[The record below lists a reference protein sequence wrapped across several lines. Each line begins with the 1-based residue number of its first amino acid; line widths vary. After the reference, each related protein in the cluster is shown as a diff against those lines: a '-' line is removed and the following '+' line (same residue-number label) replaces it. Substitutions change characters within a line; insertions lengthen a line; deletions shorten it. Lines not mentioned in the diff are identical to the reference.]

1 MSYQPFPTTSAAPV
15 VPSSPGRR
23 NPVLLILGIVVAVA
37 GIVGGLILLLS
48 ASSSAEDSVKNLAR
62 APAGCTTTLDFDS
75 TGRFLVFF
83 ERQGTIT
90 GLGDDC
96 GGGDRAFGR
105 SDDEVPDQTLTLTG
119 PDGQN
124 VDLAGASGT
133 TYDAGGFAGVQI
145 ATVQIDD
152 AGEYELTVAPD
163 DASDTNYA
171 IAIGKDPTANEGTLR
186 LAGIGVIVAGVLVG
200 GALVLLGL
208 RRRGGSPTPVPMP
221 GWPQG
226 GATTTQAW
234 PTAAPAAPPYA
245 GPPTSFGGPATT
257 PSGQPPQP
265 SYGAAWPPATQQ
277 LPGTGWSSPAQEEP
291 PRPVPPPDPFSRP
304 PGS

>member
-1 MSYQPFPTTSAAPV
+1 MSYQPFPTTSAGPV
-15 VPSSPGRR
+15 APSSPGRR
-23 NPVLLILGIVVAVA
+23 NPLVLILGIILAVA
-37 GIVGGLILLLS
+37 GIVGGLVLLLS
-48 ASSSAEDSVKNLAR
+48 ASSSTEDSVKKLAR

-75 TGRFLVFF
+75 TGKFLVFF

-119 PDGQN
+119 PDGQR
-124 VDLAGASGT
+124 VDIDDASGT
-133 TYDAGGFAGVQI
+133 TYDAGGFAGAQI
-145 ATVQIDD
+145 GTVQIDD

-163 DASDTNYA
+163 DADDTDYA
-171 IAIGKDPTANEGTLR
+171 IAVGKDPTANEGTLR
-186 LAGIGVIVAGVLVG
+186 LAGTGLIVAGVLVG

-208 RRRGGSPTPVPMP
+208 RRRGGSPTPAP

-226 GATTTQAW
+226 GATATPTW
-234 PTAAPAAPPYA
+234 PAAAPSVPPYA
-245 GPPTSFGGPATT
+245 GPPTSFGSPAPT
-257 PSGQPPQP
+257 PSGPPTQP
-265 SYGAAWPPATQQ
+265 SHGAAWPPATQQ
-277 LPGTGWSSPAQEEP
+277 LPGSGWSSPAQEEP
-291 PRPVPPPDPFSRP
+291 PPPAPPPDPFSRP